1 MNARELYEQHC
12 ARFASDDEVAWE
24 RLCAE
29 HPQHG
34 PELARLREEHIG
46 WRALLRSLGT
56 DQVQQRLTPASEL
69 ESRSVGA
76 ALERMRARS
85 RSDTR
90 YKVQGEIGR
99 GGMGVVLRV
108 WDTEMGRT
116 LAMKRIRGKESDGS
130 APAGK
135 PATARLL
142 ARFLEEAQITGRLD
156 HPGIVPVHEVG
167 IAADGELYF
176 TMRLVEGENLRTV
189 FERVREGKE
198 GWTITRA
205 LSVILRVCEAMSYAH
220 HKGILHRDLKPSN
233 IMVGRYGEAYVMDW
247 GLARDLGDRDTHDLR
262 WSEASEAQ
270 DNSADSLITRDG
282 DIIGTPSYMS
292 PEQALGETARIG
304 PHSDVYSVGA
314 MLYHLLSVDRI
325 SAPYTP
331 RGSSPTARAVLQAL
345 RNAAPEPLVN
355 APAELIAITEKA
367 MQRDIALRYPDMQAL
382 AADLRAYLE
391 GQVVSAHATGALA
404 EARKWVQRNRALTVA
419 LAGGLCA
426 LVGGLVFSL
435 HFASESRANEQ
446 RVTLANISL
455 DQRNQQLQTE
465 ARKARLR
472 GMIQE
477 LQRFRAES
485 NDQAFLAGLPTPST
499 QWWLQRATR
508 LVQGVGTA
516 DAAAEISAADWQPGL
531 KDVEAMLAELRQSQ
545 QLKAY
550 TGEDAR
556 RDFVT
561 HPEYAKL
568 QEVETELQQLEP
580 LQREGL
586 LRMERELR
594 WRGRMLGMEPW
605 PEPSLKAGDDGLA
618 DWNALRKRAW
628 ELVEGD
634 GARGY
639 GEEPRALALARRAL
653 ELAPPEHRAEC
664 VYACA
669 MMLAINGQV
678 ENGLAAGLQI
688 AEQLGGPEPDW
699 LADGMHQLRTL
710 VQNWSGENLPLR
722 KAEWEALQAKLETER
737 FEVEARIAR
746 ARIPLE
752 RRIARL
758 RDACSI
764 RRTWEFAS
772 SEQQWWHDRLEE
784 TERDLR
790 RIGEELASARLAFEG
805 PEAEKRWNCALDSIA
820 RSPRYAGV
828 TWPQSHPLQP
838 QLGLLPIGENP
849 ISGLWEF
856 VHLPSGREPARGA
869 DGEALRDEHGRLSID
884 SETGIIFILLP
895 GGRVPSEDPVP
906 GKNSWQ
912 PEAVTGIDLV
922 PFFLAKHELT
932 QEQWDRLGAK
942 PWTHNA
948 EQGDMLPV
956 TMVSWQDANEL
967 WSETLGWLALPSGV
981 QWEFACRAGTRTP
994 WWTGVS
1000 EESLLG
1006 IENVRPRNGPVPAM
1020 RAVGIGLPNP
1030 FGFHDMHGN
1039 VWEWCADAQLLA
1051 YELPPV
1057 HYRPGDGLRDRK
1069 RSAYKEFRGG
1079 SHGYPGQE
1087 GQASFSSAL
1096 TYTHRVGDVGL
1107 RVMRPVLR

>member
-29 HPQHG
+29 HPQHA

-465 ARKARLR
+465 ARKASVRNR
-472 GMIQE
+472 MI
-477 LQRFRAES
+477 RPFSRACRHPARSGGCSAPPDWSRES
-485 NDQAFLAGLPTPST
+485 A
-499 QWWLQRATR
+499 
-508 LVQGVGTA
+508 
-516 DAAAEISAADWQPGL
+516 
-531 KDVEAMLAELRQSQ
+531 
-545 QLKAY
+545 
-550 TGEDAR
+550 
-556 RDFVT
+556 
-561 HPEYAKL
+561 
-568 QEVETELQQLEP
+568 
-580 LQREGL
+580 
-586 LRMERELR
+586 LRM
-594 WRGRMLGMEPW
+594 
-605 PEPSLKAGDDGLA
+605 
-618 DWNALRKRAW
+618 
-628 ELVEGD
+628 
-634 GARGY
+634 
-639 GEEPRALALARRAL
+639 
-653 ELAPPEHRAEC
+653 PPQR
-664 VYACA
+664 
-669 MMLAINGQV
+669 
-678 ENGLAAGLQI
+678 
-688 AEQLGGPEPDW
+688 
-699 LADGMHQLRTL
+699 
-710 VQNWSGENLPLR
+710 
-722 KAEWEALQAKLETER
+722 
-737 FEVEARIAR
+737 
-746 ARIPLE
+746 
-752 RRIARL
+752 
-758 RDACSI
+758 
-764 RRTWEFAS
+764 
-772 SEQQWWHDRLEE
+772 
-784 TERDLR
+784 
-790 RIGEELASARLAFEG
+790 
-805 PEAEKRWNCALDSIA
+805 
-820 RSPRYAGV
+820 
-828 TWPQSHPLQP
+828 
-838 QLGLLPIGENP
+838 
-849 ISGLWEF
+849 
-856 VHLPSGREPARGA
+856 
-869 DGEALRDEHGRLSID
+869 
-884 SETGIIFILLP
+884 
-895 GGRVPSEDPVP
+895 
-906 GKNSWQ
+906 
-912 PEAVTGIDLV
+912 
-922 PFFLAKHELT
+922 
-932 QEQWDRLGAK
+932 
-942 PWTHNA
+942 
-948 EQGDMLPV
+948 
-956 TMVSWQDANEL
+956 
-967 WSETLGWLALPSGV
+967 
-981 QWEFACRAGTRTP
+981 
-994 WWTGVS
+994 
-1000 EESLLG
+1000 
-1006 IENVRPRNGPVPAM
+1006 
-1020 RAVGIGLPNP
+1020 
-1030 FGFHDMHGN
+1030 
-1039 VWEWCADAQLLA
+1039 
-1051 YELPPV
+1051 
-1057 HYRPGDGLRDRK
+1057 
-1069 RSAYKEFRGG
+1069 
-1079 SHGYPGQE
+1079 
-1087 GQASFSSAL
+1087 
-1096 TYTHRVGDVGL
+1096 
-1107 RVMRPVLR
+1107 